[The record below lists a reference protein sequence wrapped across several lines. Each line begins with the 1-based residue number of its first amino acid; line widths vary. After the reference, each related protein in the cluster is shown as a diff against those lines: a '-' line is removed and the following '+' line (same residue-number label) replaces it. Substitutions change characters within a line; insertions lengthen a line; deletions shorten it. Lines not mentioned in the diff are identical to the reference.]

1 MRRFAAGISTSSCLG
16 GVGSGGG
23 GGCEGILVLHKRVCR
38 DYHLQKQDTVANHS
52 DLDVIKFGDR
62 VEA

>member
-1 MRRFAAGISTSSCLG
+1 MLG
-16 GVGSGGG
+16 WGRERGGG
-23 GGCEGILVLHKRVCR
+23 GEGILVLHKRVCR